1 MITLSAFLSAHLL
14 DTKMHIFSQK
24 LSAQRKKSGLDYSKI
39 AIIKDMDY
47 FDLSTK
53 AIVDQD
59 EFNEMMKNLPVIV
72 QKAIDYVDTYINH
85 VNGAVP
91 VHPRE
96 FSRKYQYSALIY
108 FHDIK
113 GIWKPVIVAEWFVS
127 QMRLLK

>member
-1 MITLSAFLSAHLL
+1 
-14 DTKMHIFSQK
+14 
-24 LSAQRKKSGLDYSKI
+24 
-39 AIIKDMDY
+39 MDY

-85 VNGAVP
+85 INGAVP

-108 FHDIK
+108 FHDIM
-113 GIWKPVIVAEWFVS
+113 GIWKPVIIVEWFVS

>member
-1 MITLSAFLSAHLL
+1 
-14 DTKMHIFSQK
+14 MHIFSQK
-24 LSAQRKKSGLDYSKI
+24 LSAQRKKSGLNYSKI

-53 AIVDQD
+53 AIVAQD

-85 VNGAVP
+85 INGPVS

-108 FHDIK
+108 FHHIM
-113 GIWKPVIVAEWFVS
+113 GI
-127 QMRLLK
+127 

>member
-1 MITLSAFLSAHLL
+1 
-14 DTKMHIFSQK
+14 
-24 LSAQRKKSGLDYSKI
+24 
-39 AIIKDMDY
+39 MDY

-53 AIVDQD
+53 AIVAQD

-85 VNGAVP
+85 INGPVS

-108 FHDIK
+108 FHHIM